1 MTPLP
6 PGRFIRTPRAARSA
20 GRSAGQALVE
30 FALVFPVVVYLLLG
44 LFDLGR
50 AVYAYNTIA
59 NAARTGA
66 RVAIV
71 NQTITSPNDC
81 PVTQSIQRC
90 AADQAVSLGI
100 DPATIQVRFVT
111 PDQSATCAPVSIGCL
126 AEVTVSYTFTPLT
139 PGVASLLGPIQMSS
153 TSVEPIEST
162 YP

>member
-1 MTPLP
+1 VA
-6 PGRFIRTPRAARSA
+6 RAAIQ
-20 GRSAGQALVE
+20 SAGQALVE

-44 LFDLGR
+44 IVDLGR

-100 DPATIQVRFVT
+100 DPASVQVSFVT
-111 PDQSATCAPVSIGCL
+111 ADRSAICSPVTIGCL
-126 AEVTVSYTFTPLT
+126 AQVTVPYTFTPIT
-139 PGVASLLGPIQMSS
+139 PGVASLIGPIHMSS
-153 TSVEPIEST
+153 TSLEPIEST